1 LKQDG
6 GEKAEAEIRREERR
20 GNEWI
25 ARRESEGRGRVR
37 VRERC

>member
-20 GNEWI
+20 GNERI
-25 ARRESEGRGRVR
+25 ARRESEGVRVR